1 MTTRTLGEAEQVL
14 KDLQHQNTNLNEEF
28 QAVPK
33 RIASTQAKIGDAFK
47 DGLSTSKMEKEI
59 LALIKHRDKFPQAME
74 ELNYKID
81 VAKQEVM
88 DLRRSEA
95 YIGEKE
101 EKNSADAQALEI
113 VKLMKQLRELFIAQ
127 HENENSRERYESF
140 PQFTETIER
149 TLAAISVLYPE
160 LADEAALELSLAT

>member
-1 MTTRTLGEAEQVL
+1 MTNRTLGEAEKEL
-14 KDLQHQNTNLNEEF
+14 LFLQKQNTDLNEEF

-33 RIASTQAKIGDAFK
+33 RITSTQAKIGDAFK

-59 LALIKHRDKFPQAME
+59 LALIKHRDKFPQAMD
-74 ELNYKID
+74 ELSYKID

-95 YIGEKE
+95 YLGEKK

-113 VKLMKQLRELFIAQ
+113 IKLMKQLRELFIAQ
-127 HENENSRERYESF
+127 QENEISRERYEGF

-149 TLAAISVLYPE
+149 TLAAIGLLYPE
-160 LADEAALELSLAT
+160 LADEVALELNLTT